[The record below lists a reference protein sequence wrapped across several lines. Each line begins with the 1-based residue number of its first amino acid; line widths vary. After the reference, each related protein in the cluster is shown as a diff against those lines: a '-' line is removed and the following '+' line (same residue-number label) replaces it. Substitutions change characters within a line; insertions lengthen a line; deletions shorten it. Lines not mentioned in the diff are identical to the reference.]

1 MIQPTVQPGFEG
13 SYQSSDESS
22 DPPESRSVTA
32 HPRGQGSV
40 FGVASRTLA
49 YGLGGGVVTLAI
61 AMMMTSMSAETI
73 LEWLRNTLGVSFLCI
88 VVALV
93 IVSIV
98 SWVNLLRRGPTEDVW
113 LEAGLNAASGIATVA
128 LTFTLLGISLGIGSL
143 ANQALTPDT
152 VQAVIRDLTAE
163 FSLAFLTSVIGL
175 PLSTLLRAMLLVT
188 HAWSQSNRVDS
199 VEEVMK

>member
-1 MIQPTVQPGFEG
+1 MIQPAAQSEFEG
-13 SYQSSDESS
+13 SYQSVDEPSG
-22 DPPESRSVTA
+22 PRETQPINTQ
-32 HPRGQGSV
+32 PRGQGSV
-40 FGVASRTLA
+40 FGVASRALA
-49 YGLGGGVVTLAI
+49 YGLGAGVVTLAI

-73 LEWLRNTLGVSFLCI
+73 LEWLRNTLGISFLGI

-93 IVSIV
+93 VVSIV
-98 SWVNLLRRGPTEDVW
+98 SWVHLLRRGPTEDVW

-188 HAWSQSNRVDS
+188 HAWSQSHRANS
-199 VEEVMK
+199 VEEVM